1 MVNKEF
7 FRDVIRYGIIKS
19 DFECGDT
26 LGRLYRV
33 RVVEY
38 TEKKYFTV
46 MCDGQPLELKEV

>member
-1 MVNKEF
+1 MINTEF

-19 DFECGDT
+19 DFECRDT

-46 MCDGQPLELKEV
+46 MCNGEPLELKEV

>member
-1 MVNKEF
+1 MISKEF

-19 DFECGDT
+19 DFECRDT

-38 TEKKYFTV
+38 TEKKYFIV
-46 MCDGQPLELKEV
+46 QCNGDPLEMKEV

>member
-1 MVNKEF
+1 MINKEF

-19 DFECGDT
+19 DFECRDT

-38 TEKKYFTV
+38 TEKKYFIV
-46 MCDGQPLELKEV
+46 QSNGEPLEMKEV

>member
-1 MVNKEF
+1 MINKEF

-19 DFECGDT
+19 DFECRDT

-38 TEKKYFTV
+38 TEKKYFIV
-46 MCDGQPLELKEV
+46 QCNGDPLELIEV